1 MHADENTRPR
11 NGFTQFLIGVYR
23 RASAVDFLY
32 RLADAA
38 RNLHR
43 SRHTTPEQARMHTDK
58 NTRPRNGF
66 TQFLIGVY
74 RRASAADFLYRLA
87 DAARNLHRSRHT
99 TPEQA
104 HGRRGED
111 LAHRFLRRQGL
122 TIVARNF
129 HQRSGRGEL
138 DIVAWDRQTLVF
150 VEVKSRASAEFGSPG
165 RAVGTDKERDLRR
178 AAGEYLRRAG
188 AAREQARFDLV
199 NIILTKPPRI
209 EWIKDAFPISRTL

>member
-1 MHADENTRPR
+1 MNTDKSHGRI
-11 NGFTQFLIGVYR
+11 FQFLIRVYLCL
-23 RASAVDFLY
+23 SVVNLVY

-38 RNLHR
+38 RH
-43 SRHTTPEQARMHTDK
+43 
-58 NTRPRNGF
+58 
-66 TQFLIGVY
+66 
-74 RRASAADFLYRLA
+74 LYRT
-87 DAARNLHRSRHT
+87 RHS

-150 VEVKSRASAEFGSPG
+150 VEVKSRASAEFGSPE
-165 RAVGTDKERDLRR
+165 RAVGTDKEKDLRR
-178 AAGEYLRRAG
+178 AAGEYLRRCG
-188 AAREQARFDLV
+188 AAGERARFDLV
-199 NIILTKPPRI
+199 NIVLSEPPEI
-209 EWIKDAFPISRTL
+209 EWIKDAFPVSRTL

>member
-1 MHADENTRPR
+1 MHTDKDHGPIV
-11 NGFTQFLIGVYR
+11 QFFIRVHLRV
-23 RASAVDFLY
+23 SAAISLY

-38 RNLHR
+38 RDR
-43 SRHTTPEQARMHTDK
+43 CRVRH
-58 NTRPRNGF
+58 
-66 TQFLIGVY
+66 
-74 RRASAADFLYRLA
+74 S
-87 DAARNLHRSRHT
+87 

-150 VEVKSRASAEFGSPG
+150 VEVKTRASAEFGDPG
-165 RAVGTDKERDLRR
+165 RAVGMDKEKDLRR
-178 AAGEYLRRAG
+178 AAGEYLRRCG
-188 AAREQARFDLV
+188 AASEQARFDLV
-199 NIILTKPPRI
+199 NIVLTKPPEI